1 MPVIKCSNGKYRIGS
16 GDCIYKSRASAERAY
31 AGYRAS
37 KYAESTLRDWI
48 DVVDQGM
55 QEQAL
60 SEGSP
65 NTLKGSFTPDLVA
78 SKRWLC
84 SELHKHLDTGHAG
97 TVYAPGSW
105 YGNIG
110 LFMAE
115 ADIDFD
121 RLVLIELEQHL
132 LDASTELLDL
142 FQEQGRL
149 ETLLKPAE
157 AVEYQAPCTMIN
169 CSCNE
174 MGPGFLEQL
183 PEGTLVALQARTNTT
198 ESEHTTENIQQFDQL
213 FPLSET
219 LYLAGMDLEDPEMQY
234 TRFLK
239 IGRV

>member
-37 KYAESTLRDWI
+37 KYAESVQSTPL
-48 DVVDQGM
+48 
-55 QEQAL
+55 QEA
-60 SEGSP
+60 SP
-65 NTLKGSFTPDLVA
+65 DSLEGSFTPDLVA

-84 SELHKHLDTGHAG
+84 KTIKFLLGDHNPG

-110 LFMAE
+110 MFMVE
-115 ADIDFD
+115 AGINFD
-121 RLVLIELEQHL
+121 RLVLVETKQ
-132 LDASTELLDL
+132 ELLDVSKKL
-142 FQEQGRL
+142 LWALDKHHKL
-149 ETLLKPAE
+149 ETLCKPAE
-157 AVEYQAPCTMIN
+157 QVDYESPGVIIN

-174 MGPGFLEQL
+174 MGPAFLERL
-183 PEGTLVALQARTNTT
+183 PKGTLVALQARTNTT
-198 ESEHTTENIQQFDQL
+198 ESEHKTETLEDFNQQ

-219 LYLAGMDLEDPEMQY
+219 LYLAGMDLEDPEMKY